1 MTKRAN
7 RKASPPPSP
16 SPNSLGKAASSVEP
30 ALALIEF
37 GSIATGLQAGDAMVK
52 KAPIARIV
60 AGTVQPGHYLVLI
73 SGEVAEVEESLKA
86 GRDLGG
92 SAVVDT
98 VFLPQVH
105 RSVVEAIAGGR
116 DTVPGTALGVIETA
130 TVPAAIRSADA
141 GVKGAQV
148 ALLEVRLADGL
159 NGKGL
164 TLFTGE
170 VADVEA
176 AVEIGVGAIDPR
188 NLINQVVIAQLHP
201 EMNANLAHRT
211 RFGSNVSAYW
221 PLAADE

>member
-1 MTKRAN
+1 MTKRAS
-7 RKASPPPSP
+7 RKASPSLSSSP
-16 SPNSLGKAASSVEP
+16 VTRGKPASPVDP

-37 GSIATGLQAGDAMVK
+37 ASIAVGLQAGDAMVK
-52 KAPIARIV
+52 KAPIARLV

-92 SAVVDT
+92 TAVVDT

-105 RSVVEAIAGGR
+105 RAVVDAIAGGR
-116 DTVPGTALGVIETA
+116 DTTPGTALGVIETA

-201 EMNANLAHRT
+201 EMNINVAQRT
-211 RFGSNVSAYW
+211 RFGSNIGQSW
-221 PLAADE
+221 PLTIDE

>member
-1 MTKRAN
+1 MTKHRSQ
-7 RKASPPPSP
+7 ASPF
-16 SPNSLGKAASSVEP
+16 AFDEP

-37 GSIATGLQAGDAMVK
+37 SSIATGLQAGDAMVK

-73 SGEVAEVEESLKA
+73 SGTVADVDEALKVGREV
-86 GRDLGG
+86 G
-92 SAVVDT
+92 SAHVIDT

-105 RSVVEAIAGGR
+105 PAVVAAIGGGR
-116 DTVPGTALGVIETA
+116 DVTPGAALGVIETS
-130 TVPAAIRSADA
+130 TVPAAILSADA

-159 NGKGL
+159 QGKGL

-176 AVEIGVGAIDPR
+176 AIEIGTRAIDPR
-188 NLINQVVIAQLHP
+188 TLTNQVVIPQIHP
-201 EMNANLAHRT
+201 EMKANITART
-211 RFGSNVSAYW
+211 RFGSNVGQLW
-221 PLAADE
+221 PLPTDE

>member
-1 MTKRAN
+1 MTKRASHQ
-7 RKASPPPSP
+7 ATPSVQPSP
-16 SPNSLGKAASSVEP
+16 AQGRVVISVEP

-37 GSIATGLQAGDAMVK
+37 TSIATGLRAGDAMVK
-52 KAPIARIV
+52 KAPIARLV

-73 SGEVAEVEESLKA
+73 SGTVAEVDESLKA
-86 GRDLGG
+86 GREIGG
-92 SAVVDT
+92 TSVVDT

-105 RSVVEAIAGGR
+105 PAVVDAIAGGR
-116 DTVPGTALGVIETA
+116 NVAPGTALGVIETS

-159 NGKGL
+159 HGKGL

-176 AVEIGVGAIDPR
+176 AVEIGTGAIDPR
-188 NLINQVVIAQLHP
+188 TLTNTVVIPQIHP
-201 EMNANLAHRT
+201 EMQANVIQHT
-211 RFGSNVSAYW
+211 RFGLNIGQYW
-221 PLAADE
+221 PLTTNE